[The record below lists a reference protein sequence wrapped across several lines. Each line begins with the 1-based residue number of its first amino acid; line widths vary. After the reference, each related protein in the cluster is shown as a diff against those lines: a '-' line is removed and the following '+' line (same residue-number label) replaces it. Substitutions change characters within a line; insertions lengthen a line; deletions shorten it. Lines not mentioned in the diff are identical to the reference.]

1 MKGWSRSPS
10 PSDARDFACWSSGE
24 SVQSIEEEGGDDGNI
39 NVDVEG
45 NDDHDVY
52 VEGNDDHDVD
62 VEGNDDHDDD
72 VDGNNDTDEFRQ
84 L

>member
-10 PSDARDFACWSSGE
+10 PSDARNFACWSSGE
-24 SVQSIEEEGGDDGNI
+24 SVQSIEEEGGDYGNI

-45 NDDHDVY
+45 NDDHDV
-52 VEGNDDHDVD
+52 D
-62 VEGNDDHDDD
+62 VEGNDYHDDD

>member
-10 PSDARDFACWSSGE
+10 PSDARDFACWSSG
-24 SVQSIEEEGGDDGNI
+24 QSIEEGGGDDGNI

-72 VDGNNDTDEFRQ
+72 VDGNNDTDVFRQ

>member
-10 PSDARDFACWSSGE
+10 PSDARNFARWSSGE
-24 SVQSIEEEGGDDGNI
+24 NVQSIEEEGGDDNYDKDDVQGN
-39 NVDVEG
+39 N
-45 NDDHDVY
+45 
-52 VEGNDDHDVD
+52 DHDVD
-62 VEGNDDHDDD
+62 DEGNAYHDDY

>member
-10 PSDARDFACWSSGE
+10 SSDARDFACWSSGE
-24 SVQSIEEEGGDDGNI
+24 SVQSIEEEGGDDGN
-39 NVDVEG
+39 VD
-45 NDDHDVY
+45 

>member
-10 PSDARDFACWSSGE
+10 PSHARDFACWSSGE
-24 SVQSIEEEGGDDGNI
+24 NVQSIEEEGGDDGNI

-45 NDDHDVY
+45 NDDHDV
-52 VEGNDDHDVD
+52 DF
-62 VEGNDDHDDD
+62 EGNDDHDDD
-72 VDGNNDTDEFRQ
+72 VDGNNDTYELRQ